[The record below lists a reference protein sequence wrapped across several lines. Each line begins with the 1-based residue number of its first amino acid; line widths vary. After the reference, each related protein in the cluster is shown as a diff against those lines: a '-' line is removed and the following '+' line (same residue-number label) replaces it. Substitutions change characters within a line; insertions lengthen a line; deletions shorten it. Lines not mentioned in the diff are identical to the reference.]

1 MTSKEDVYIDPF
13 KDFQHGIF
21 YEEIYEHYDMTEED
35 LIFVLQRKIKG
46 RYDYKR
52 ILSGG
57 IGAQKQFL
65 RHLNNR
71 WNPLEPDAP
80 WESISPYIDLK
91 RKESE

>member
-1 MTSKEDVYIDPF
+1 MTSKEDQFIDPF
-13 KDFQHGIF
+13 KDFRHGVF
-21 YEEIYEHYDMTEED
+21 YEEIYEHYDMAEED

-57 IGAQKQFL
+57 IEAQKQFL

-80 WESISPYIDLK
+80 WESISPYIASKD
-91 RKESE
+91 KEN